1 MSRGHLVVRKP
12 ENALTEDGQGS
23 NVIGEQYTA
32 PRTKRRCDLPT
43 CKTRAIQDLA
53 KQLAF
58 SPEQVRKQEIDRAEQ
73 LALRIDPVKSYPY
86 EFICY
91 QITGYRPRTAILETI
106 PGELLRSDL
115 VRMIESLSESLSLR
129 VEDAGQPVLSIDDL
143 CDKFKV
149 TSKTISRWRKAGLVS
164 RKFLF
169 PDGKKRVGFLASSV
183 EAFAST
189 NPSRVESASTF
200 SQLKPEERREIIRRA
215 RRLSHYCHCCLYEVS
230 KRIARKMGRAVET
243 VRYTIKKYDETH
255 PDLKL
260 FPNSLEQLNDRDREH
275 MFRAFRRG
283 VSVHALAKRYCR
295 TRSSIYRIINEMRVE
310 HLLRE
315 PTECIYNPEFDAPDA
330 DAKILGE
337 EPQNTGA
344 RTPKPPPGLPVYL
357 RALYRTPLLTKEQ
370 EQYLFRKYNY
380 LKYRAIKLKEK
391 LRRARTPKSRD
402 IEEVER
408 LLAEANQVKNR
419 LVKANLRLVVNIA
432 KRHIGS
438 VSNFFELVSDGNI
451 SLMRAVEKFD
461 YARGFKFSTYASWAV
476 IKNYARTI
484 PEENYRMDRFMTG
497 KDELLEASSDLRF
510 AGDEGIQELD
520 SGVKESIEEV
530 LEKLTPREREVIE
543 RRFGLGGG
551 PGPQTLEEVGQR
563 FGVTK
568 ERVRQIESKA
578 LEKLRHL
585 IDRETL
591 EATLTD

>member
-1 MSRGHLVVRKP
+1 M
-12 ENALTEDGQGS
+12 
-23 NVIGEQYTA
+23 
-32 PRTKRRCDLPT
+32 PT
-43 CKTRAIQDLA
+43 CKTRAIQDLSQ
-53 KQLAF
+53 QLAF
-58 SPEQVRKQEIDRAEQ
+58 SPEQVRKKEIDRAED
-73 LALRIDPVKSYPY
+73 LVRRIDPAKSYPY
-86 EFICY
+86 DFVCF
-91 QITGYRPRTAILETI
+91 QITGYRPRTAIVETI
-106 PGELLRSDL
+106 KGDQLRTDL
-115 VRMIESLSESLSLR
+115 VRMIESLSESLTLR
-129 VEDAGQPVLSIDDL
+129 VEDAGQTVLGIDDV
-143 CDKFKV
+143 CTRFNV
-149 TSKTISRWRKAGLVS
+149 TSKTVSRWRKAGLVS
-164 RKFLF
+164 RKFVF
-169 PDGKKRVGFLASSV
+169 PDGKVRVGFLESSV
-183 EAFAST
+183 ASFAGV
-189 NPSRVESASTF
+189 NPSRVESARKF
-200 SQLKPEERREIIRRA
+200 SQLTPEERREIIRRA

-260 FPNSLEQLNDRDREH
+260 FPNSLEQLNDRDREQ

-283 VSVHALAKRYCR
+283 VGVHTLAKRYCR
-295 TRSSIYRIINEMRVE
+295 TRSSVYRIINEMRVE

-330 DAKILGE
+330 EAKILAE
-337 EPQNTGA
+337 ETQNPGV

-357 RALYRTPLLTKEQ
+357 KALYRTPLLTREQ
-370 EQYLFRKYNY
+370 EHHLFRRYNY

-391 LRRARTPKSRD
+391 LRRARSPKSRD

-497 KDELLEASSDLRF
+497 KDELLEAGADQRF
-510 AGDEGIQELD
+510 ATDEGIQELD
-520 SGVKESIEEV
+520 SGVKESIEQV
-530 LEKLTPREREVIE
+530 LEQLTPREREVIE

-568 ERVRQIESKA
+568 ERVRQIETKA
-578 LEKLRHL
+578 LEKLRTM

-591 EATLTD
+591 EATFGE

>member
-1 MSRGHLVVRKP
+1 MP
-12 ENALTEDGQGS
+12 T
-23 NVIGEQYTA
+23 
-32 PRTKRRCDLPT
+32 TKT
-43 CKTRAIQDLA
+43 HAIQELT
-53 KQLAF
+53 KQLTF
-58 SPEQVRKQEIDRAEQ
+58 SPEQVRRQEIDRAEDFVR
-73 LALRIDPVKSYPY
+73 RIDPAKSYPY
-86 EFICY
+86 DFVCY
-91 QITGYRPRTAILETI
+91 QITGYRPRTAIVATI
-106 PGELLRSDL
+106 KGQQLRSDL
-115 VRMIESLSESLSLR
+115 VRMIETLSDSLDMR
-129 VEDAGQPVLSIDDL
+129 IEDAAEDVLSIDDV
-143 CDKFKV
+143 CARFKV

-164 RKFLF
+164 RKFVF
-169 PDGKKRVGFLASSV
+169 PDGKKRVAFLASSV
-183 EAFAST
+183 EAFAGSNT
-189 NPSRVESASTF
+189 SRVKSAARF
-200 SQLKPEERREIIRRA
+200 SQLTPEERREIIRRA

-260 FPNSLEQLNDRDREH
+260 FPNSLEQLNDRDREQ
-275 MFRAFRRG
+275 MYRAFRRG
-283 VSVHALAKRYCR
+283 VSVHTLAKRYCR
-295 TRSSIYRIINEMRVE
+295 TRSSVYRIINEMRVE

-315 PTECIYNPEFDAPDA
+315 PTECIYNPEFDAPNA
-330 DAKILGE
+330 DAKILCDE
-337 EPQNTGA
+337 QLHAGA

-357 RALYRTPLLTKEQ
+357 KALYRTPLLTKEQ
-370 EQYLFRKYNY
+370 EQHLFRKYNY

-391 LRRARTPKSRD
+391 LRRARNPKSRD

-408 LLAEANQVKNR
+408 LLVEANQVKNR

-497 KDELLEASSDLRF
+497 KDELLEAGTDQRF
-510 AGDEGIQELD
+510 ATDEGIQELD

-568 ERVRQIESKA
+568 ERVRQIETKA
-578 LEKLRHL
+578 LEKLRTM
-585 IDRETL
+585 IDPETL
-591 EATLTD
+591 EATLGE